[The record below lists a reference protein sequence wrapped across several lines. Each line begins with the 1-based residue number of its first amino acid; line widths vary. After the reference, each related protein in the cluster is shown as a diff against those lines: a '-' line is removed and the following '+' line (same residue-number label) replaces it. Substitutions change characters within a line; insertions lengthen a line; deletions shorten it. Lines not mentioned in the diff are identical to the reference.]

1 MLKCSQTKCRI
12 AETGVCLEGH
22 KQGCPHLLPDNPD
35 DTDPWADKDAPPAQR
50 PHRFH
55 TGEKLTASEASRILS
70 DRPARVVLCVGAQW
84 SGKTTLLARLG
95 EMFRDGSFEEF
106 RFAGSSTLCA
116 FERATW
122 RATITSGAV
131 RPDTPRTERREN
143 DTFLHLRVHQKDE
156 PRCEIDLLISDLA
169 GETFPTAVA
178 SLEFCAEQCAL
189 ARADHLVLF
198 LDCFCLVNSA
208 KRHSECDNARTF
220 LQRVIA
226 VRHEPAALH
235 VHVVFS
241 RWDYVDRH
249 EHRLKQEKFCE
260 ELKSDLT
267 RRFGNSFA
275 SLGFRH
281 IAARPTNGATPTNG
295 EIQLL
300 FARWLEAPL
309 YTPPSAIGRNRNA
322 ARDFSAFG
330 LK

>member
-1 MLKCSQTKCRI
+1 MPKCSQPKCRI

-22 KQGCPHLLPDNPD
+22 KQDCPHRLPDEPIID
-35 DTDPWADKDAPPAQR
+35 ADPWANKDDLPPQNS
-50 PHRFH
+50 HRFH
-55 TGEKLTASEASRILS
+55 TGEKLTVPEASRILN
-70 DRPARVVLCVGAQW
+70 DRPARVVLCAGAQW

-95 EMFRDGSFEEF
+95 EMFRDGSFGKF

-156 PRCEIDLLISDLA
+156 PGCEIDILISDLA
-169 GETFPTAVA
+169 GETFSTAVA
-178 SLEFCAEQCAL
+178 SLEFCAEQRAL
-189 ARADHLVLF
+189 ARADHLVVF
-198 LDCFCLVNSA
+198 LDCFCLVNAA

-226 VRHEPAALH
+226 VRHEPTALH
-235 VHVVFS
+235 VHIVFS
-241 RWDYVDRH
+241 RWDYVGRH
-249 EHRLKQEKFCE
+249 EHRPTHEKFCE
-260 ELKSDLT
+260 NLKADLT
-267 RRFGNSFA
+267 RRFGSSFA

-281 IAARPTNGATPTNG
+281 IAARPDGAAPTNG

-309 YTPPSAIGRNRNA
+309 YTPASAIVRNRNA
-322 ARDFSAFG
+322 ARDFSTFG
-330 LK
+330 LP